1 VFAPLIVINVMQQ
14 REGSTRHLKIE
25 CRRAPAT
32 YKGHV
37 DRLLDY
43 KQGEFNPLTT
53 LKTPGQK
60 SSSDESFGFM
70 ALPCGYNQS
79 LPGFIDCKNGLSR
92 GGNEPCDCMSLP
104 WVCIKDILS
113 SDQKRG
119 IVQNQVSNLLLK
131 DVEPHILGRSAS
143 GNELSLNV
151 QSASYDQHGWSPML
165 SVPRAESFQ
174 DRLTFPYN
182 IEEQHAVP
190 LAISNAS
197 CSWQPDLFSSMERCI
212 SGSVG
217 MDRDDPEETGWCDNS
232 DAGFSARFDQLLV
245 KSTASRLLGSGNEVL
260 DHNDFRYSSN
270 FHVSQSNGKV
280 LGANTSHPSLMC
292 STPEHPHEP
301 LPISF
306 HDSAIGV
313 SCLAG
318 LNEKHSRE
326 VQLSDN
332 SDRLLQVLDQLPLL
346 STFPNDESSI
356 WDHHHLRYI
365 TSCHT
370 NDCGGTLFLDANDPG
385 LNSQSSC
392 PEHPCKQDSSN
403 FDDSSTELWSSM
415 HQLQSHTSLGAVL
428 GLMPNESSY
437 SESSHNGLMLVQS
450 NLNNGLLGAT
460 DLSFFSSFSAT
471 DSVREAHMLS
481 SDGITW

>member
-25 CRRAPAT
+25 CRRAPAI

-217 MDRDDPEETGWCDNS
+217 MDRDDPEEASWCDNS
-232 DAGFSARFDQLLV
+232 DASFSTMFDQLLV
-245 KSTASRLLGSGNEVL
+245 KSTASRLLGGGNEVL
-260 DHNDFRYSSN
+260 DHNDFRSISN
-270 FHVSQSNGKV
+270 FRVSQSNSKV
-280 LGANTSHPSLMC
+280 LGANTNCASLMC
-292 STPEHPHEP
+292 STPEHPYEP
-301 LPISF
+301 LPMSF

-313 SCLAG
+313 SCFAG

-326 VQLSDN
+326 AQLSGN

-346 STFPNDESSI
+346 STFRNDGSRI
-356 WDHHHLRYI
+356 WDDHLRYI

-370 NDCGGTLFLDANDPG
+370 DCGSTLFLDANDPG
-385 LNSQSSC
+385 LYSLSSF
-392 PEHPCKQDSSN
+392 PEHPCKQDSN
-403 FDDSSTELWSSM
+403 DFDGSSTELWSSM

-428 GLMPNESSY
+428 GLMSNESSY
-437 SESSHNGLMLVQS
+437 SDSGHHGLMLVQS

-471 DSVREAHMLS
+471 DSVREDHMS
-481 SDGITW
+481 SDDITW